1 MSSLVHVTYCLIF
14 FIYLDTW
21 LSHLTHMVLR
31 YLTLRAQGFGTIYLE
46 IWAFVSHRFI
56 HILPL
61 AYITVRVVRQP

>member
-1 MSSLVHVTYCLIF
+1 MSSLVHVTYCLILL
-14 FIYLDTW
+14 IYLDTW
-21 LSHLTHMVLR
+21 LSHLTHMILR
-31 YLTLRAQGFGTIYLE
+31 YLTLRTQGFSTIYLE